1 LNLRTVGQD
10 VLIKA
15 AASVNKLAETSKK
28 VQNYFTL
35 SDWPQWCQAILTTSK
50 SLNAGFQK
58 ISTEVE
64 KRLKQ
69 TQMSASDQK
78 YWQGV
83 AKLSESYQEKIKKI
97 TGKNSLADLP
107 EVWKMVIAAAATKP
121 DSSDYLNN
129 FIEGKWKPEEHFQPP
144 EAKTVKQTW
153 AQIAVAPAP
162 KKKTESAFLP
172 QSILSTWIEYS
183 QGKVIPA
190 WVAKLW
196 VLIPNT
202 TEQLVKLQL
211 AFDSMN
217 GIEKSSNIKKHIPN
231 DGDMADFWK
240 IVYSLNFF
248 IEEEHMAYLR
258 KILRDGELLRVSN
271 SMRER
276 GLLINSMEDLMKEVS
291 KLPVRA
297 QTNKS
302 EKGKKGKKG
311 KVAGNNQKPN
321 SGKSGQANKAGA
333 QQTTRGRQRTRGK
346 DPKRGGDKS
355 RSRSRSQTPGGSK
368 KVRIQS
374 PSGKRGSSPKPGG
387 SRSKS
392 PKSRGT
398 KISPS
403 SGQGAKNNNATAPKP
418 QAGKGSGRT
427 VLIDGQSKTV
437 AELNRLVADSVAKN
451 SRFVVIGNNSFTPSF
466 LGKLLANR
474 SIQRIKSRFDAKGKL
489 VAQKTNKA

>member
-1 LNLRTVGQD
+1 
-10 VLIKA
+10 
-15 AASVNKLAETSKK
+15 
-28 VQNYFTL
+28 
-35 SDWPQWCQAILTTSK
+35 
-50 SLNAGFQK
+50 
-58 ISTEVE
+58 
-64 KRLKQ
+64 
-69 TQMSASDQK
+69 
-78 YWQGV
+78 
-83 AKLSESYQEKIKKI
+83 
-97 TGKNSLADLP
+97 
-107 EVWKMVIAAAATKP
+107 
-121 DSSDYLNN
+121 
-129 FIEGKWKPEEHFQPP
+129 
-144 EAKTVKQTW
+144 
-153 AQIAVAPAP
+153 
-162 KKKTESAFLP
+162 
-172 QSILSTWIEYS
+172 
-183 QGKVIPA
+183 
-190 WVAKLW
+190 
-196 VLIPNT
+196 
-202 TEQLVKLQL
+202 
-211 AFDSMN
+211 MN
-217 GIEKSSNIKKHIPN
+217 GIEKSSNIKKHTPN

-240 IVYSLNFF
+240 IVYSLNFS

-311 KVAGNNQKPN
+311 KAAGNNQKPN
-321 SGKSGQANKAGA
+321 SGKSGQADKAGA

-346 DPKRGGDKS
+346 GPKRGGDKS

-398 KISPS
+398 KIPPS

-418 QAGKGSGRT
+418 QTGKGSGRT